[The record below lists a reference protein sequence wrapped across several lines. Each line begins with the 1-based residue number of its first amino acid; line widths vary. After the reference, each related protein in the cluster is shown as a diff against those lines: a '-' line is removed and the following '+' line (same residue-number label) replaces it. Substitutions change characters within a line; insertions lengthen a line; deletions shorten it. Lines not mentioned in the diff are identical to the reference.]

1 MEQNKPLSVQEA
13 AGVLYISRNTVY
25 DLIRKNEL
33 ASYRVGRKVRIDMQ
47 AIEDY
52 KNKSR
57 TGANVQLIGSLHTPM
72 VSTSVAF
79 ASAPTI
85 ATPYEAIILSGQDML
100 LDILTQYLLRPPY
113 NFRALRSYVGSFDG
127 ILDVYRGKA
136 TIASVHLWDGT
147 TDEYN
152 LPFVRY
158 MLPGIPC
165 RLINFAYRMQG
176 FYVAKGNPKNIQ
188 TWEDLVREDVTMLNR
203 EIGCG
208 VRVLIDESL
217 QQHGISHSQIKG
229 YRQWDKSHLAVA
241 SAVSRGEA
249 DVSVG
254 NQKSSRQVENIDFI
268 PLKKERL
275 DLCIPKSTPE
285 PYQAAV
291 VEILNSQAFR
301 NEVSG
306 IGGYDISQMGTL
318 IAET

>member
-13 AGVLYISRNTVY
+13 AEALYISRNTVY

-33 ASYRVGRKVRIDMQ
+33 ESYRIGRKVRIDIQ

-57 TGANVQLIGSLHTPM
+57 TGSNAQLIGSLHTPTITT
-72 VSTSVAF
+72 STAF
-79 ASAPTI
+79 SFAPEI
-85 ATPYEAIILSGQDML
+85 AAPYETIILSGQDML

-113 NFRALRSYVGSFDG
+113 NFRALRSYVGSYDG
-127 ILDVYRGKA
+127 LLDVYKGTS
-136 TIASVHLWDGT
+136 TIASVHLWDAT
-147 TDEYN
+147 KDEYN
-152 LPFVRY
+152 LSFIRY

-165 RLINFAYRMQG
+165 LLVNFAYRMQG

-188 TWEDLVREDVTMLNR
+188 AWEDLTREDVTMLNR
-203 EIGCG
+203 ELGCG

-217 QQHGISHSQIKG
+217 KQHGISPSQIKG
-229 YRQWDKSHLAVA
+229 YKQWDKSHLAVA
-241 SAVSRGEA
+241 SAVSRGEV

-254 NQKSSRQVENIDFI
+254 NQKSARQVENIDFI

-285 PYQAAV
+285 PYVTAV
-291 VEILNSQAFR
+291 VEILNSKPFR
-301 NEVSG
+301 DEVNG
-306 IGGYDISQMGTL
+306 IGGYDISKTGTL